1 MSNTLVWSLLD
12 LPWTAIVLV
21 AVLLAGV
28 VAAMMVA
35 RQVLQ
40 SESNPE
46 DQKLA
51 QLKDQYA
58 TGKMS
63 LEEYRRQQGF
73 IKVKAH

>member
-1 MSNTLVWSLLD
+1 MSNTFIWSLLD
-12 LPWTAIVLV
+12 LPWTAIGVV

-28 VAAMMVA
+28 LAALAMA

-51 QLKDQYA
+51 ELKDQYA
-58 TGKMS
+58 MGKMS
-63 LEEYRRQQGF
+63 LDEYRRRQGF
-73 IKVKAH
+73 IKIKAH